1 MEKNKGYIK
10 INHVSLNSQ
19 NHPNSEKKK
28 PETKSQ
34 TKNNSNQKGYLV
46 F

>member
-10 INHVSLNSQ
+10 VNHVSLNSQ
-19 NHPNSEKKK
+19 NHPNSGKK
-28 PETKSQ
+28 TKSQ
-34 TKNNSNQKGYLV
+34 TKNHSNQKGYLV